1 MSGQDGE
8 VGPFPEL
15 TDCGL
20 QRSGS
25 HFFEM
30 FGIAT
35 VSGALKMKAPQGK
48 HHKSRFR
55 FVLHTFGFV
64 CFTLSLHSDVRLLS
78 MSPFIQS
85 KVQMRDFPG
94 GPVVKTRSFHCR
106 GHGCYP
112 WSGN

>member
-48 HHKSRFR
+48 HHKVSTTSQDFDLYYIHLGLS
-55 FVLHTFGFV
+55 VLLFLSIQMSG
-64 CFTLSLHSDVRLLS
+64 CF
-78 MSPFIQS
+78 Q
-85 KVQMRDFPG
+85 
-94 GPVVKTRSFHCR
+94 
-106 GHGCYP
+106 
-112 WSGN
+112 